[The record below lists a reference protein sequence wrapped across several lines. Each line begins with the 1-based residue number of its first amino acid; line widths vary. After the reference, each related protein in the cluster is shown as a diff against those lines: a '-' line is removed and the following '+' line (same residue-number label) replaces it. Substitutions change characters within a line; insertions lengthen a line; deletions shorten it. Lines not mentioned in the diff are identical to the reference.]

1 MDGIVFEKEIAGT
14 KGITAKLTLSEAYD
28 IQTNTHTVA
37 VTGLQLKSSGYYGV
51 TYYLGAGDQKGYIAA
66 NGSRLVVFDNRLGT
80 HSVHPG
86 LNEYGPV
93 VPGEGNPDM
102 PWSSGEISGNS
113 DGTCTVT
120 VSVDFYGYSA
130 SGGGA
135 NGFRIQSTFE
145 VPLTTIPRASAI
157 GAADANIGSVST
169 VIITKRMAAYDHTLA
184 FSFGELSGYLQ
195 ADGSVLE
202 TPVRFSESN
211 VAFMLPESFYL
222 QIPDAPSGTCR
233 LTLTTY
239 SGAEQI
245 GDPQTADF
253 TVTASQKLCA
263 PEVSALVQDADDIT
277 ADLTGDR
284 SKMVRFHS
292 DAICIPTVA
301 ARNCASIV
309 SVSVNGQQLPEGE
322 LALTVTN
329 TETGTFVIT
338 ATDTRG
344 YTTAL
349 TVEKPVV
356 PYERITCNASVKR
369 TDPTSGNALLK
380 VSGNYWPGN
389 FGAAENT
396 LTLTYSID
404 HGAAQEISPEI
415 LEGTYAAE
423 LVISGLSYDA
433 QHTVTVTAKDRVD
446 QVGASLQV
454 KKGIPLFDW
463 GEKDFRFHIPV
474 AFDAGFNMTI
484 DAEDVFHEDVRLS
497 EIWPV
502 YLTQAEYDALVSAG
516 EMNPNTHYV
525 ILPEG

>member
-1 MDGIVFEKEIAGT
+1 M
-14 KGITAKLTLSEAYD
+14 S
-28 IQTNTHTVA
+28 H
-37 VTGLQLKSSGYYGV
+37 
-51 TYYLGAGDQKGYIAA
+51 
-66 NGSRLVVFDNRLGT
+66 
-80 HSVHPG
+80 
-86 LNEYGPV
+86 
-93 VPGEGNPDM
+93 
-102 PWSSGEISGNS
+102 
-113 DGTCTVT
+113 
-120 VSVDFYGYSA
+120 
-130 SGGGA
+130 
-135 NGFRIQSTFE
+135 
-145 VPLTTIPRASAI
+145 
-157 GAADANIGSVST
+157 
-169 VIITKRMAAYDHTLA
+169 
-184 FSFGELSGYLQ
+184 
-195 ADGSVLE
+195 
-202 TPVRFSESN
+202 
-211 VAFMLPESFYL
+211 
-222 QIPDAPSGTCR
+222 
-233 LTLTTY
+233 
-239 SGAEQI
+239 
-245 GDPQTADF
+245 
-253 TVTASQKLCA
+253 
-263 PEVSALVQDADDIT
+263 
-277 ADLTGDR
+277 
-284 SKMVRFHS
+284 
-292 DAICIPTVA
+292 
-301 ARNCASIV
+301 
-309 SVSVNGQQLPEGE
+309 GQQLPEGE